1 MSLSLPN
8 EQACGVAQ
16 MQLPL
21 HITNGNSGCT
31 YACSA
36 TTLQL
41 TVSPASHLMMLAPD
55 LRV

>member
-8 EQACGVAQ
+8 EQAYGVAQ

-21 HITNGNSGCT
+21 QITNGNSGCT

-36 TTLQL
+36 NTLQL